1 MNWLGRIFYTVLSM
15 SGMMLFLAPLVLLL
29 RFGMRN
35 QEKKFMKWE
44 WWLVYLRSLCPVAL
58 SSPICFFDS
67 WNRQYHLFLSTL
79 GLTIEEQSGIMNSWS
94 AVFLHPVHMTKTI
107 TVCAV
112 TWAAG
117 VFLVLFSAF
126 FVQIRVKQTLM
137 QGIEI

>member
-79 GLTIEEQSGIMNSWS
+79 GLTIE
-94 AVFLHPVHMTKTI
+94 
-107 TVCAV
+107 
-112 TWAAG
+112 
-117 VFLVLFSAF
+117 
-126 FVQIRVKQTLM
+126 
-137 QGIEI
+137 